1 MKILIVGLG
10 SMGKRRLR
18 NLQHLKAGEIFGYDP
33 RPDRCQESEERHG
46 IRTFS
51 DFERAMS
58 LSPDIMIVSTPPD
71 LHTHY
76 ALVAARNNIHFFTE
90 ASVVDDGIDELIAL
104 CDGKSIVAAP
114 SCTMRFN
121 PSVRVIKDLVDG
133 GTLGRVLTG
142 SYHLGIYLP
151 DWHPWEDYHSFYAAK
166 KETGGCREMVPFELV
181 WLTWVMGKVETVS
194 GFKGKLSGLDV
205 DVDDAYH
212 VLFQFERGAFLSL
225 AVDILARVFCFNCRL
240 VLEKGLID
248 WTWNDKK
255 VRVFSSG
262 DCEWR
267 EYAEPEGLVLE
278 GYIAAEEMYIE
289 EMKCFLNA
297 VKGEGRWP
305 YTLRE
310 DRNIL
315 KLLYASEQSSEEGR
329 HIKVLQ

>member
-10 SMGKRRLR
+10 SMGKRRVR

-33 RPDRCQESEERHG
+33 RPDRCRESEERYG
-46 IRTFS
+46 IQTFS

-76 ALVAARNNIHFFTE
+76 ALIAARNNLHFFTE
-90 ASVVDDGIDELIAL
+90 ASVIDDGMDELIAL
-104 CDGKSIVAAP
+104 CDEKNIVAAP

-133 GTLGRVLTG
+133 GALGRVLTG

-166 KETGGCREMVPFELV
+166 KDTGGCREMVPFELV
-181 WLTWVMGKVETVS
+181 WLIWVMGKVVTVS
-194 GFKGKLSGLDV
+194 GFKSKLSDLDV
-205 DVDDAYH
+205 DVDDAYQI
-212 VLFQFERGAFLSL
+212 LLRFESGAFLSL

-248 WTWNDKK
+248 WAWNDKK
-255 VRVFSSG
+255 VRVYSSDNG
-262 DCEWR
+262 GWR
-267 EYAEPEGLVLE
+267 EYPEPAGLVLD
-278 GYIAAEEMYIE
+278 GYVEAEEMYTE
-289 EMKCFLNA
+289 ELKCFLDA
-297 VKGEGRWP
+297 VRGKGQWP
-305 YTLRE
+305 STLRE
-310 DRNIL
+310 DRDIL
-315 KLLYASEQSSEEGR
+315 KVLYASERSSDEGT
-329 HIKVLQ
+329 HIKVQQ